1 MWIIKMVL
9 QAFALFAVPVVIMTL
24 YISRTGANNS
34 KATDI
39 ALFQVYGPFFV
50 LTGLF
55 YVAFGVFLWS
65 PLPKQLLMHLMA
77 RHLNG

>member
-9 QAFALFAVPVVIMTL
+9 QAFVLFAVPVVILTL
-24 YISRTGANNS
+24 YIARTDLNHS
-34 KATDI
+34 KATGI
-39 ALFQVYGPFFV
+39 EAFQVYGPFLV
-50 LTGLF
+50 VTGLF

-65 PLPKQLLMHLMA
+65 PLPKQLLLHLVS

>member
-9 QAFALFAVPVVIMTL
+9 QAFVLFAVPVVILTL
-24 YISRTGANNS
+24 YVGTVGINNS
-34 KATDI
+34 KATGI
-39 ALFQVYGPFFV
+39 AVFQAYGPFLV
-50 LTGLF
+50 VTGLW

-65 PLPKQLLMHLMA
+65 PLPNRLLLHLLT